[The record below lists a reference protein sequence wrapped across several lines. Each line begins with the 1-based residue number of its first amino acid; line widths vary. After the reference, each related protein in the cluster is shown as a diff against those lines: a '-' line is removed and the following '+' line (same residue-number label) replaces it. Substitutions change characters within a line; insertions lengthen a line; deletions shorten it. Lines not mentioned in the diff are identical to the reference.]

1 MNLTVFNN
9 KGICGLSN
17 LGNTCYFNVMIQCMN
32 NMHKL
37 SYQLHYQNL
46 IQTID
51 SNTMTIYQ
59 FFLLKWKELS
69 MGLMTYNCIISPKSF
84 LQCFLQICHQDQQ
97 IEFLQ
102 PGQKDSYETYELLIN
117 CHCI

>member
-59 FFLLKWKELS
+59 EFIGFIRIFLTRL
-69 MGLMTYNCIISPKSF
+69 
-84 LQCFLQICHQDQQ
+84 
-97 IEFLQ
+97 
-102 PGQKDSYETYELLIN
+102 
-117 CHCI
+117 